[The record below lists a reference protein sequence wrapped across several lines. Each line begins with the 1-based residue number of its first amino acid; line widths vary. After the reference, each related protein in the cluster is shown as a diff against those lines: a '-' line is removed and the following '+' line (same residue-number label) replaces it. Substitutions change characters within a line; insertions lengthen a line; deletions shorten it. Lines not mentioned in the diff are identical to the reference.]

1 MDGSVRRV
9 ENESDGWECE
19 ESGELERWMGV

>member
-1 MDGSVRRV
+1 MGGSVRRV
-9 ENESDGWECE
+9 ENENDGWECE